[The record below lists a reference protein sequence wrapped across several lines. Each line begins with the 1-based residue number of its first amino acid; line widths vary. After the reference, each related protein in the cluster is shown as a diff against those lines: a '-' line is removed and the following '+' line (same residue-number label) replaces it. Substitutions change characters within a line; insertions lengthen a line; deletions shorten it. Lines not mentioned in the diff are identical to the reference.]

1 MEQTSSK
8 KAAKKEQQF
17 NDVLNELSGFKT
29 QITGLI
35 KQVKLLEKNCNKRMR
50 ALEKEANKNK
60 LKGNRKPSGFAVPG
74 KISPELCKFM
84 NKPDGYEAARTEVTR
99 YIIQYIRDN
108 NLQNPVNK
116 KEINPDSALK
126 SLLENDTDDK
136 TNENEVITYFNIQ
149 RHMNKSIQLGI
160 LIITLSKVNY

>member
-1 MEQTSSK
+1 MSEKTSK

-35 KQVKLLEKNCNKRMR
+35 KQVKLLEKNCNKRMK

-74 KISPELCKFM
+74 KISSELCKFM
-84 NKPDGYEAARTEVTR
+84 NKPNGYEAARTEVTK
-99 YIIQYIRDN
+99 YIIKYIQEK
-108 NLQNPVNK
+108 NLQNPNNKREILPDNDLKQLLNNK
-116 KEINPDSALK
+116 KEP
-126 SLLENDTDDK
+126 
-136 TNENEVITYFNIQ
+136 VTYFSIQ
-149 RHMNKSIQLGI
+149 RLMNPHF
-160 LIITLSKVNY
+160 V

>member
-1 MEQTSSK
+1 MDQQSSK

-60 LKGNRKPSGFAVPG
+60 LKGNRKPSGFAVPC
-74 KISPELCKFM
+74 KISSELCKFM
-84 NKPDGYEAARTEVTR
+84 NKPDGYEAARTEVTK
-99 YIIQYIRDN
+99 YIIKYIQEK
-108 NLQNPVNK
+108 NLQNPENKREILPDNELKQLLNNK
-116 KEINPDSALK
+116 KEP
-126 SLLENDTDDK
+126 
-136 TNENEVITYFNIQ
+136 VTYFSIQ
-149 RHMNKSIQLGI
+149 RLMNPHF
-160 LIITLSKVNY
+160 V

>member
-1 MEQTSSK
+1 MDQQSS

-74 KISPELCKFM
+74 KISSELCKFM
-84 NKPDGYEAARTEVTR
+84 NKPNGYEAARTEVTK
-99 YIIQYIRDN
+99 YIIKYIQEK
-108 NLQNPVNK
+108 NLQNPENKRELLPDNELKQLLNNK
-116 KEINPDSALK
+116 KEP
-126 SLLENDTDDK
+126 
-136 TNENEVITYFNIQ
+136 VTYFSIQ
-149 RHMNKSIQLGI
+149 RLMNPHF
-160 LIITLSKVNY
+160 V

>member
-1 MEQTSSK
+1 MSEKTSK

-84 NKPDGYEAARTEVTR
+84 NKPHGYEAARTEVTK
-99 YIIQYIRDN
+99 YIIKYIQEN
-108 NLQNPVNK
+108 NLQNPKNKREILPDNDLKQLLNNK
-116 KEINPDSALK
+116 KEP
-126 SLLENDTDDK
+126 
-136 TNENEVITYFNIQ
+136 VTYFSIQ
-149 RHMNKSIQLGI
+149 RLMNPHF
-160 LIITLSKVNY
+160 V

>member
-1 MEQTSSK
+1 MDQQSSK

-74 KISPELCKFM
+74 KISSELCKFM
-84 NKPDGYEAARTEVTR
+84 NKPDGYEAARTEVTK
-99 YIIQYIRDN
+99 YIIKYIQEK
-108 NLQNPVNK
+108 NLQNPENKREILPDNELKQLLNNK
-116 KEINPDSALK
+116 KEP
-126 SLLENDTDDK
+126 
-136 TNENEVITYFNIQ
+136 VTYFSIQ
-149 RHMNKSIQLGI
+149 RLMNPHF
-160 LIITLSKVNY
+160 V

>member
-1 MEQTSSK
+1 MDQTSSK
-8 KAAKKEQQF
+8 KAAKKEQHF

-74 KISPELCKFM
+74 KISSELCKFM
-84 NKPDGYEAARTEVTR
+84 NKPDGYEAARTEVTK
-99 YIIQYIRDN
+99 YIIKYIQEN
-108 NLQNPVNK
+108 NLQNPENKREILPDNELKQLLNNK
-116 KEINPDSALK
+116 KEP
-126 SLLENDTDDK
+126 
-136 TNENEVITYFNIQ
+136 VTYFSIQ
-149 RHMNKSIQLGI
+149 RLMNPHF
-160 LIITLSKVNY
+160 V

>member
-35 KQVKLLEKNCNKRMR
+35 KQVKMLEKNCNKRMR

-84 NKPDGYEAARTEVTR
+84 NKPDGYEAARTEVTK
-99 YIIQYIRDN
+99 YIIKYIQEN
-108 NLQNPVNK
+108 NLQNPENKREILPDNDLKQLLNNK
-116 KEINPDSALK
+116 KEP
-126 SLLENDTDDK
+126 
-136 TNENEVITYFNIQ
+136 VTYFSIQ
-149 RHMNKSIQLGI
+149 RLMNPHF
-160 LIITLSKVNY
+160 V

>member
-1 MEQTSSK
+1 MEQKSSK

-35 KQVKLLEKNCNKRMR
+35 KQVKMLEKNCNKRMR

-84 NKPDGYEAARTEVTR
+84 NKPDGYEAARTEVTK
-99 YIIQYIRDN
+99 YIIKYIQEN
-108 NLQNPVNK
+108 NLQNPENKREILPDNDLKQLLNNK
-116 KEINPDSALK
+116 KEP
-126 SLLENDTDDK
+126 
-136 TNENEVITYFNIQ
+136 VTYFSIQ
-149 RHMNKSIQLGI
+149 RLMNPHF
-160 LIITLSKVNY
+160 V

>member
-1 MEQTSSK
+1 MDQQSSK

-74 KISPELCKFM
+74 KISAELCKFM
-84 NKPDGYEAARTEVTR
+84 NKPDGYEAARTEVTK
-99 YIIQYIRDN
+99 YIIKYIQEK
-108 NLQNPVNK
+108 NLQNPENKREILPDNELKQLLNNK
-116 KEINPDSALK
+116 KEP
-126 SLLENDTDDK
+126 
-136 TNENEVITYFNIQ
+136 VTYFSIQ
-149 RHMNKSIQLGI
+149 RLMNPHF
-160 LIITLSKVNY
+160 V

>member
-1 MEQTSSK
+1 MDQQSSK

-74 KISPELCKFM
+74 KISSELCKFM
-84 NKPDGYEAARTEVTR
+84 NKPDGYEAARTEVTK
-99 YIIQYIRDN
+99 YIIKYIQEK
-108 NLQNPVNK
+108 NLQNPENK
-116 KEINPDSALK
+116 REILPDNELKQLLNNEKEP
-126 SLLENDTDDK
+126 
-136 TNENEVITYFNIQ
+136 VTYFSIQ
-149 RHMNKSIQLGI
+149 RLMNPHF
-160 LIITLSKVNY
+160 V

>member
-1 MEQTSSK
+1 MSEKTSK

-74 KISPELCKFM
+74 KISSELCKFM
-84 NKPDGYEAARTEVTR
+84 NKPDGYEAARTEVTK
-99 YIIQYIRDN
+99 YIIKYIQEN
-108 NLQNPVNK
+108 NLQNPENKREILPDNDLKQLLNNK
-116 KEINPDSALK
+116 KEP
-126 SLLENDTDDK
+126 
-136 TNENEVITYFNIQ
+136 VTYFSIQ
-149 RHMNKSIQLGI
+149 RLMNPHF
-160 LIITLSKVNY
+160 V